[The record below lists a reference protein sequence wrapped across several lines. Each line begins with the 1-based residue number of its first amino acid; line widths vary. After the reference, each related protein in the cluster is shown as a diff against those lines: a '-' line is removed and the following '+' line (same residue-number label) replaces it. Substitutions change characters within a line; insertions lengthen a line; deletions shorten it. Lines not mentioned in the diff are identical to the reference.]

1 MKETNYLKGTLVAA
15 LIILLAALIE
25 NAILS
30 NIVYL
35 PAVPDIC
42 LICVIFISLQNGKL
56 FGEGEG
62 FFSGLCLDFL
72 GACPFGLNCLYRTV
86 IGYLA
91 GIFHRVIGTDGIFT
105 PVLLA
110 LVGSFVK
117 ALLLFVISILFPMV
131 RLDFSPFTKIFLW
144 ELAENAVLAPII
156 FKLLNLFRKYIDI
169 RAEAAS

>member
-1 MKETNYLKGTLVAA
+1 MKDNNYLKGTLAA
-15 LIILLAALIE
+15 SLIILLAALIE

-42 LICVIFISLQNGKL
+42 LICVIFLSLQNGKL

-91 GIFHRVIGTDGIFT
+91 GIFHRVIGTDSFLT
-105 PVLLA
+105 PILLVLA
-110 LVGSFVK
+110 GSLTK
-117 ALLLFVISILFPMV
+117 AIMLLLIGLLFPMIK
-131 RLDFSPFTKIFLW
+131 LNFSPLNTIFLW
-144 ELAENAVLAPII
+144 EIVENIILAPVL
-156 FKLLNLFRKYIDI
+156 FKLLGLFRKYIDI
-169 RAEAAS
+169 WTEAAS

>member
-1 MKETNYLKGTLVAA
+1 MKETNYLKSAIA
-15 LIILLAALIE
+15 SSLIIILASLIE

-42 LICVIFISLQNGKL
+42 LICVIFISLQNGKI
-56 FGEGEG
+56 FGEAEG

-91 GIFHRVIGTDGIFT
+91 GIFHRVIGTEGIIA
-105 PVLLA
+105 PMLLVF
-110 LVGSFVK
+110 VGSLAK
-117 ALLLFVISILFPMV
+117 ALLLLIINILFP
-131 RLDFSPFTKIFLW
+131 
-144 ELAENAVLAPII
+144 
-156 FKLLNLFRKYIDI
+156 
-169 RAEAAS
+169 